1 MSLKKFI
8 GSFELYL
15 GAVIS
20 GAMFLV
26 LFAQVVSRYVF
37 NSAFSWSEELA
48 LILFIW
54 SIYFGAT
61 AAIKKHQH
69 LRLEI
74 LVDKFSPKVRLVF
87 DLIANF
93 FFALFNCIILAGVVP
108 IVQRLYNAETATAV
122 LEIPK
127 FINYG
132 ALPVLFILM
141 VIRLV
146 EDSRTRVNDYRLRK
160 PADGGASP
168 AK

>member
-1 MSLKKFI
+1 MTIKKI
-8 GSFELYL
+8 LNEFELYI

-26 LFAQVVSRYVF
+26 LLGQVISRYVF

-61 AAIKKHQH
+61 AAIRRHQH

-74 LVDKFSPKVRLVF
+74 VLDKVSPKLK
-87 DLIANF
+87 LIFIIFGNF
-93 FFALFNCIILAGVVP
+93 CFALFNCIILIGVMP
-108 IVQRLYNAETATAV
+108 IVQRLFASGTATAV

-127 FINYG
+127 WFNYSI
-132 ALPVLFILM
+132 LPTIFVLMIVRLIQDS
-141 VIRLV
+141 VISV
-146 EDSRTRVNDYRLRK
+146 QDFRK
-160 PADGGASP
+160 LNPGN
-168 AK
+168 